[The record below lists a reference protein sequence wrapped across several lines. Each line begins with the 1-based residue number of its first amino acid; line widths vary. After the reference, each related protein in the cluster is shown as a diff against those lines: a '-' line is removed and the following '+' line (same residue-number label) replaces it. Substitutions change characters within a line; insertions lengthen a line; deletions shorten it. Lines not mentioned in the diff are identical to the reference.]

1 MQEVNFKHTEIGLIP
16 YDWEVKE
23 LGQLCKVNGR
33 VGFRGYN
40 KSDLVPRGMGAYT
53 IGCKHIS
60 KNRLDLSD
68 PEYISWR
75 KYYESPEIMV
85 KMGDILLAQRGTLG
99 VSAIVSKDIGPAT
112 INPSLVL
119 LNKIQCNNLFLS
131 YYLKTKE
138 SIDEVSQNASLTS
151 IPMISQKQ
159 IELLRVILPPTTTE
173 QERIADALSKI
184 DNLITDLDA
193 LIEKK
198 RAIKTGTMQQLLT
211 GKKRLK
217 GYSGEWVRVT
227 FEDVISRFA
236 TGLNPRNNFVLN
248 DGGFLYYV
256 TIKDFKDGVL
266 YFESCDRINEV
277 AFELIQKRADL
288 KKGDLLFSSIG
299 RVGDAYVI
307 KEDPKDWNINES
319 VYNLR
324 PNYDKIT
331 SDFLYFMI
339 KSKDVSNKLQE
350 AVTGSTLRSIKM
362 SHLKQISFFIPPT
375 IDEQNAIAS
384 ILSSMDTEI
393 AALEQKRDKYIA
405 IKQGMMQNLLTGKIR
420 LV

>member
-1 MQEVNFKHTEIGLIP
+1 MIETKFKHTEIGLIP
-16 YDWEVKE
+16 NDWEVKSIKE
-23 LGQLCKVNGR
+23 ATPLQRGFDLPKKDQKDGPYPVVYSNGICSYHDKYMVKGPGVVTGR
-33 VGFRGYN
+33 SG
-40 KSDLVPRGMGAYT
+40 T
-53 IGCKHIS
+53 IGNIHYVE
-60 KNRLDLSD
+60 SD
-68 PEYISWR
+68 FWPHN
-75 KYYESPEIMV
+75 
-85 KMGDILLAQRGTLG
+85 T
-99 VSAIVSKDIGPAT
+99 
-112 INPSLVL
+112 SLWVTAF
-119 LNKIQCNNLFLS
+119 NGNHPKFV
-131 YYLKTKE
+131 YYLFRTF
-138 SIDEVSQNASLTS
+138 DW
-151 IPMISQKQ
+151 KQ
-159 IELLRVILPPTTTE
+159 FSAGSGVPTLNRNSVHEKKLPFPPTLAE
-173 QERIADALSKI
+173 QEKIANALSKI
-184 DNLITDLDA
+184 DSLITDLDA

-211 GKKRLK
+211 GKKRLN
-217 GYSGEWVRVT
+217 GFTGEWERVT

-248 DGGFLYYV
+248 NGGFLYYV

>member
-1 MQEVNFKHTEIGLIP
+1 MIETKFKHTEIGLIP

-23 LGQLCKVNGR
+23 LRQLCKVNGR

-159 IELLRVILPPTTTE
+159 IELLRVILPPTTVE
-173 QERIADALSKI
+173 QKRIADALSKI
-184 DNLITDLDA
+184 DSLITDLDA
-193 LIEKK
+193 LIDKK
-198 RAIKTGTMQQLLT
+198 RAIKAGTMQQLLT
-211 GKKRLK
+211 GKKRLE
-217 GYSGEWVRVT
+217 GYTEPWVEKT
-227 FEDVISRFA
+227 IDDIS
-236 TGLNPRNNFVLN
+236 
-248 DGGFLYYV
+248 
-256 TIKDFKDGVL
+256 
-266 YFESCDRINEV
+266 E
-277 AFELIQKRADL
+277 L
-288 KKGDLLFSSIG
+288 KKGGGLSKEKLTPRGKHKCILYGEIFTAYNYIVKKCKSKTNYEEGLFSK
-299 RVGDAYVI
+299 VGDVLM
-307 KEDPKDWNINES
+307 P
-319 VYNLR
+319 
-324 PNYDKIT
+324 
-331 SDFLYFMI
+331 
-339 KSKDVSNKLQE
+339 
-350 AVTGSTLRSIKM
+350 GSTTTKGIDLAKAVCVMEDNILLGGDIIVIRNCKNAFDPLFLSTYLSEIN
-362 SHLKQISFFIPPT
+362 KQAIAEIAQGITIIHIHAKQVAEVKLVIPPT
-375 IDEQNAIAS
+375 IEEQNAIAS